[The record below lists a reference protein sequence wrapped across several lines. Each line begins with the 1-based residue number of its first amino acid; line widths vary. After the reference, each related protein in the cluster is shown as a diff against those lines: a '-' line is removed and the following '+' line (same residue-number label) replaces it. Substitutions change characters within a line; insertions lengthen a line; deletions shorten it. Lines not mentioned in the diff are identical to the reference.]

1 MKTIIE
7 ARKFQVQK
15 KEVC

>member
-7 ARKFQVQK
+7 AREFQVQK
-15 KEVC
+15 KEIC

>member
-7 ARKFQVQK
+7 ANRP
-15 KEVC
+15 

>member
-7 ARKFQVQK
+7 AREFQVQK